1 MFIFR
6 SYNYEAVSEPV
17 FICGFLFFKEIIRMI
32 EISRSQSTNKLFR
45 NIRTVIAGKM
55 EKEDIKSVRGGDDA
69 YENN

>member
-17 FICGFLFFKEIIRMI
+17 FIYGFLFFKEIIRMI
-32 EISRSQSTNKLFR
+32 KISRSQSIKKLFR
-45 NIRTVIAGKM
+45 NIRTVIAEKM
-55 EKEDIKSVRGGDDA
+55 EKEDIRSTREGDDA

>member
-32 EISRSQSTNKLFR
+32 KISRSQRTNKLFC
-45 NIRTVIAGKM
+45 IRTVIAEKM
-55 EKEDIKSVRGGDDA
+55 EKEDIKSTRGGDDA

>member
-17 FICGFLFFKEIIRMI
+17 FICGFLFFEEIIRMI
-32 EISRSQSTNKLFR
+32 KISRSQRTNKFFR
-45 NIRTVIAGKM
+45 NIRTVIDEKI
-55 EKEDIKSVRGGDDA
+55 EKEDAKSARGGDDA